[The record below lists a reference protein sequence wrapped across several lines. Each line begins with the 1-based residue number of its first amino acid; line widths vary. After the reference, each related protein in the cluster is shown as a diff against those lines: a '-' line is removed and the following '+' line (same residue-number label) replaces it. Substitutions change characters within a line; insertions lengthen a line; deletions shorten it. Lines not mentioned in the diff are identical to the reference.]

1 MEHKKAKWSGGA
13 SGLNEKTLSLL
24 FDYQRF
30 EHEPELE
37 ALLDEAENEY
47 CAELSDDDLAQV
59 SAAGEAKR
67 IKRRGTDGTEER
79 EALYTAYSEKVRGYV
94 FGKVANRH
102 DAEDLVSDVFLKA
115 YEKYPTFD
123 AGRASVSTWLYTIT
137 RNTVIDYFRT
147 HRPGVELPEDLPD
160 AAGIDDGLLQRESLQ
175 ALGEALNRLDERLR
189 ALIVL
194 RYGKGLSLKDTAARL
209 GVSYAYVKILH
220 SNALKTLRE
229 CFEAPIK

>member
-1 MEHKKAKWSGGA
+1 MRTARYESDGRERSAVHGVFRKGP
-13 SGLNEKTLSLL
+13 GLCVRQGRK
-24 FDYQRF
+24 
-30 EHEPELE
+30 P
-37 ALLDEAENEY
+37 A
-47 CAELSDDDLAQV
+47 
-59 SAAGEAKR
+59 
-67 IKRRGTDGTEER
+67 RRGGSR
-79 EALYTAYSEKVRGYV
+79 QRR
-94 FGKVANRH
+94 FP
-102 DAEDLVSDVFLKA
+102 A

-123 AGRASVSTWLYTIT
+123 ADRASVSTWLYTIT

-147 HRPGVELPEDLPD
+147 HRPGAELPDDLPD

>member
-1 MEHKKAKWSGGA
+1 MLIC
-13 SGLNEKTLSLL
+13 LNTVAP
-24 FDYQRF
+24 Q
-30 EHEPELE
+30 
-37 ALLDEAENEY
+37 
-47 CAELSDDDLAQV
+47 
-59 SAAGEAKR
+59 SA
-67 IKRRGTDGTEER
+67 DER
-79 EALYTAYSEKVRGYV
+79 ETMERCIARLANGDAAAMEPLYNIANAAVYAFALSMLK
-94 FGKVANRH
+94 NRH

-123 AGRASVSTWLYTIT
+123 ADRASVSTWLYTIT

-147 HRPGVELPEDLPD
+147 HRPGAELPDDLPD

>member
-1 MEHKKAKWSGGA
+1 MTRTAPRSPHGSTPSPGIRSSTISAPG
-13 SGLNEKTLSLL
+13 
-24 FDYQRF
+24 
-30 EHEPELE
+30 
-37 ALLDEAENEY
+37 
-47 CAELSDDDLAQV
+47 AELPD
-59 SAAGEAKR
+59 
-67 IKRRGTDGTEER
+67 
-79 EALYTAYSEKVRGYV
+79 
-94 FGKVANRH
+94 
-102 DAEDLVSDVFLKA
+102 
-115 YEKYPTFD
+115 
-123 AGRASVSTWLYTIT
+123 
-137 RNTVIDYFRT
+137 
-147 HRPGVELPEDLPD
+147 DLPD

>member
-1 MEHKKAKWSGGA
+1 MEHKKAKWSGDA

-67 IKRRGTDGTEER
+67 GMNRTEER

>member
-1 MEHKKAKWSGGA
+1 M
-13 SGLNEKTLSLL
+13 N
-24 FDYQRF
+24 R
-30 EHEPELE
+30 
-37 ALLDEAENEY
+37 
-47 CAELSDDDLAQV
+47 
-59 SAAGEAKR
+59 
-67 IKRRGTDGTEER
+67 TEER

-123 AGRASVSTWLYTIT
+123 ADRASVSTWLYTIT

-147 HRPGVELPEDLPD
+147 
-160 AAGIDDGLLQRESLQ
+160 
-175 ALGEALNRLDERLR
+175 LGEALNRLDERLR

>member
-1 MEHKKAKWSGGA
+1 M
-13 SGLNEKTLSLL
+13 N
-24 FDYQRF
+24 R
-30 EHEPELE
+30 
-37 ALLDEAENEY
+37 
-47 CAELSDDDLAQV
+47 
-59 SAAGEAKR
+59 
-67 IKRRGTDGTEER
+67 TEER

-160 AAGIDDGLLQRESLQ
+160 AAGIDDGLLQRESLPEQ
-175 ALGEALNRLDERLR
+175 AGRTFARPDRPAVRQGAVAEGHGGKARRILRLR
-189 ALIVL
+189 Q
-194 RYGKGLSLKDTAARL
+194 DTAQQCPQNAS
-209 GVSYAYVKILH
+209 GV
-220 SNALKTLRE
+220 
-229 CFEAPIK
+229 F